1 MHMQLYR
8 KYHRIVAYATIFEYI
23 SPVTEK
29 KNLARATGLDGGREE
44 AWRTFITAY
53 ALVIERIERE
63 LAEAGLPPLG
73 WYDVLL
79 ELSRASERRL
89 RMHELARAVV
99 LSRSGLTRLVD
110 RLERAGLLRREPD
123 PADRRGSFA
132 VLTDEGAA
140 MREQMWPVYAQGI
153 AEHFGKHLTEYEIEV
168 LTGALKRVLDAARD
182 A

>member
-1 MHMQLYR
+1 MA
-8 KYHRIVAYATIFEYI
+8 K
-23 SPVTEK
+23 EK
-29 KNLARATGLDGGREE
+29 FDLVSAGGLEGARDV

-53 ALVIERIERE
+53 ALVMERIERE

-79 ELSRASERRL
+79 ELSVAPEHRL
-89 RMHELARAVV
+89 RMHELARAVA

-132 VLTDEGAA
+132 ILTDEGATI
-140 MREQMWPVYAQGI
+140 RERMWPIYARGI
-153 AEHFGKHLTEYEIEV
+153 AEHFGKYLNDEEV
-168 LTGALKRVLDAARD
+168 GALTGVLKRVLDAARED
-182 A
+182 ATREV

>member
-1 MHMQLYR
+1 M
-8 KYHRIVAYATIFEYI
+8 
-23 SPVTEK
+23 TEK
-29 KNLARATGLDGGREE
+29 KNPAFEPGLERSHEE
-44 AWRTFITAY
+44 AWRSFITAH
-53 ALVIERIERE
+53 ARVIERIERE

-79 ELSRASERRL
+79 ELSAAPDRRL

-110 RLERAGLLRREPD
+110 RLEGAGFLRREPD

-132 VLTDEGAA
+132 VLTDEGAE
-140 MREQMWPVYAQGI
+140 MRKRMWPVYARGI
-153 AEHFGKHLTEYEIEV
+153 IEHFGKHLDDEEAHV
-168 LTGALKRVLDAARD
+168 LTQALKRVLDAARE